1 MANHVYFNI
10 DLSLDAGQTALVEK
24 LGKSCAEEQGE
35 MKWLSYEVQNLPIY
49 PVPYKEDDWYSWG
62 CEQMGAKWVQVDDW
76 NEHYISGHSAW
87 SPCIPFLTNLIQY
100 IYDEVGGMPTA
111 TMTYE
116 DEFRNFIG
124 KCEVWID
131 TDVGSGE
138 VNWDYEDIDGA
149 ELNEVMEEWSG
160 WDTSSEEFDWWDL
173 TKAKNGE
180 EYSPQEV
187 IDEMVYGFFEDG
199 KVEVRHD

>member
-24 LGKSCAEEQGE
+24 LAESCKTKNGE
-35 MKWLSYEVQNLPIY
+35 MEWLSYEVQELPIY
-49 PVPYKEDDWYSWG
+49 PEPYNEKDWYSWG
-62 CEQMGAKWVQVDDW
+62 CYNMGAKWIQVDDF
-76 NEHYISGHSAW
+76 NEHNISGHSAW
-87 SPCIPFLTNLIQY
+87 SPCIPFLENLIQY
-100 IYDEVGGMPTA
+100 IYDQVGGMPSA
-111 TMTYE
+111 KMTYE

-124 KCEVWID
+124 TCEVWIED
-131 TDVGSGE
+131 DSVNSDFNE
-138 VNWDYEDIDGA
+138 VDGA
-149 ELNEVMEEWSG
+149 ELNETMEDWSG
-160 WDTSSEEFDWWDL
+160 WDTSSEEFSWWDL

-180 EYSPQEV
+180 EYEPQEV

>member
-24 LGKSCAEEQGE
+24 LAESCKTKNGE
-35 MKWLSYEVQNLPIY
+35 MEWLSYEVQELPIY
-49 PVPYKEDDWYSWG
+49 PDPYNEKDWYSWG
-62 CEQMGAKWVQVDDW
+62 CYNMGAKWVSVEDW
-76 NEHYISGHSAW
+76 NEYNISGHSAW
-87 SPCIPFLTNLIQY
+87 SPPIPFLENLIGY
-100 IYDEVGGMPTA
+100 IYDQVGGMPTA

-124 KCEVWID
+124 KCEVWIEED
-131 TDVGSGE
+131 SVNSDFNE
-138 VNWDYEDIDGA
+138 VDGA
-149 ELNEVMEEWSG
+149 ELNETMEDWSG
-160 WDTSSEEFDWWDL
+160 WDTSDENFSWWDL

-180 EYSPQEV
+180 EYEPQEV